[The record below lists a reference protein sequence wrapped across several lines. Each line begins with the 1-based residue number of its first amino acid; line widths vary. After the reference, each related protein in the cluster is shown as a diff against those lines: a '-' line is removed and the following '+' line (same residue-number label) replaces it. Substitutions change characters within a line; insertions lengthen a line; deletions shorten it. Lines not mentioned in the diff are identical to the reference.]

1 MRFSALD
8 VLFFAWEVHGRGF
21 RAQVICVLRF
31 NWPTY
36 RLAGTS
42 LERDIFPK
50 RASGL
55 SGGHSEKPGRL
66 EPDRPFVYPATATER
81 LLWRSFDVDAADWAG
96 QAVTM

>member
-31 NWPTY
+31 NWFTY

-42 LERDIFPK
+42 LGWDNYSK
-50 RASGL
+50 WASGL
-55 SGGHSEKPGRL
+55 CLGDPEKLVGSNSIARLFTRQPQLSGCYGGASMWTLQIGPGRL
-66 EPDRPFVYPATATER
+66 
-81 LLWRSFDVDAADWAG
+81 
-96 QAVTM
+96 